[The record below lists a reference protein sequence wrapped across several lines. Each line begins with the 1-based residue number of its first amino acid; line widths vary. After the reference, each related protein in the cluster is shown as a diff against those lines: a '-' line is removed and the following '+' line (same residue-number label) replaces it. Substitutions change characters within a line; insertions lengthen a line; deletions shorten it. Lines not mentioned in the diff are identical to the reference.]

1 MFNKIIDKD
10 KIVKEMMHYNAVTLT
25 NSRGK
30 KIGVVFYDTAYIKKG
45 FMYLSFDYDPQEY
58 FMEIDLDHILMYDK
72 YKKELVITF

>member
-1 MFNKIIDKD
+1 MFNKIIDKN
-10 KIVKEMMHYNAVTLT
+10 KITQEMMHYNAVTLT

-30 KIGVVFYDTAYIKKG
+30 KISTIFYDTVYIKKG

-72 YKKELVITF
+72 YKKELIITF